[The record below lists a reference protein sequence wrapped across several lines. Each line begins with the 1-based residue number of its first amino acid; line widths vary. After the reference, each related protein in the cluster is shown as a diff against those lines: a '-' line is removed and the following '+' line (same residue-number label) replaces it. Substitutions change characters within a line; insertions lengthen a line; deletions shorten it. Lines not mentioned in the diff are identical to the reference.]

1 MFRLTLLLA
10 FTVFCFALHPVAAEQ
25 PAAEEWISPDA
36 WIVAEITRP
45 DVLLDRAFSDDVVAA
60 VTSLTAYKEVMA
72 TPETQQAMFLV
83 NYFKGRYNSDL
94 PALLRKLAGGGIT
107 LAVGPNES
115 NLLIVECQDVE
126 LLKELHEF
134 FLTHARDDAKARGLP
149 DPVTSAPYRDVTG
162 WSFDR
167 GEAHAIIGNRLLVSN
182 KPEVLKAAI
191 DRRADADLPSFAD
204 SESYQQ
210 ATQAI
215 STDAVAR
222 VYANM
227 SVLKAM
233 PDLKK
238 ALSTNE
244 NPLAT
249 LLFAPLQRSL
259 REANWVTLGAEID
272 ADSLQ
277 LTISTDGNSG
287 DPSAADGFALPG
299 QPGDGAMPNF
309 VVPGQ
314 IAGISLYRDL
324 YRYYGAKDELF
335 PERSSGIIFFENMM
349 GIFFTGRDL
358 TEEVLAETEPQIRVA
373 VAKQRYPEK
382 VGSPLLQLP
391 GFAVVLKMRDREKF
405 APIMEEAWQKAIGLV
420 NFTRGQQAEPGLIID
435 KPQHAGVT
443 YTTAAFSATANQD
456 RSAADSRY
464 NFQPTLAMP
473 GDYLILSSSDS
484 LTRDLIDQIAK
495 QGDVRAVADTHSIV
509 ELDGPQ
515 LADILHANFDAIV
528 RNNIVEKGNTR
539 DQAEQEQKTLIAV
552 LQHIRNLSINAGF
565 KDGSSQ
571 VTLDLGFELSLDR
584 LPHQSPE
591 SSEQGEK

>member
-1 MFRLTLLLA
+1 MSRLTLLLMSTIFLVA
-10 FTVFCFALHPVAAEQ
+10 SHPIAAEQ
-25 PAAEEWISPDA
+25 PAANEWVSPDA

-45 DVLLDRAFSDDVVAA
+45 DVLLDRAFSEDVVAVA
-60 VTSLTAYKEVMA
+60 TSLTAYQEAMA
-72 TPETQQAMFLV
+72 NPETQQALFLV

-94 PALLRKLAGGGIT
+94 PTLLKKLAGGGIT
-107 LAVGPNES
+107 LAVGPNKS
-115 NLLIVECQDVE
+115 LLLIVECEDVP
-126 LLKELHEF
+126 LLNELHEF
-134 FLTHARDDAKARGLP
+134 FLTQARDDAKAKGLP

-162 WSFDR
+162 WSFGS
-167 GEAHAIIGNRLLVSN
+167 GEAHAIIGNRLLLSN

-191 DRRADADLPSFAD
+191 DRRADANLPSFAD
-204 SESYQQ
+204 SESFQQ

-215 STDAVAR
+215 SSDAVAR
-222 VYANM
+222 IYANM
-227 SVLKAM
+227 RVLKAI

-244 NPLAT
+244 NPFAT

-259 REANWVTLGAEID
+259 REANWVTLAAEV
-272 ADSLQ
+272 ATDSLQ
-277 LTISTDGNSG
+277 LTMVTDGSSG

-299 QPGDGAMPNF
+299 QSGDGAVPNF

-358 TEEVLAETEPQIRVA
+358 TEEVFVETEPQIRVA
-373 VAKQRYPEK
+373 VAKQRYPEEI
-382 VGSPLLQLP
+382 GTPLLQLP
-391 GFAVVLKMRDREKF
+391 GLAVVLKMRDREKF

-435 KPQHAGVT
+435 KPQYAGVT
-443 YTTAAFSATANQD
+443 YTTAAFSAATNQD
-456 RSAADSRY
+456 RSAVDSRY

-495 QGDVRAVADTHSIV
+495 LSDVTAIADTHSLV
-509 ELDGPQ
+509 ELEGSQ

-528 RNNIVEKGNTR
+528 RNNMVEKGNTR
-539 DQAEQEQKTLIAV
+539 EQAEQEQKTLIAV
-552 LQHIRNLSINAGF
+552 LQHIRSLSISAGS
-565 KDGSSQ
+565 KEACSQ
-571 VTLDLGFELSLDR
+571 VTLVLDFELNLDR

-591 SSEQGEK
+591 SSQQGEK

>member
-1 MFRLTLLLA
+1 MFRLMLLLTS
-10 FTVFCFALHPVAAEQ
+10 TVFLVASHPVAAEQ
-25 PAAEEWISPDA
+25 PAAKEWVSPDA

-45 DVLLDRAFSDDVVAA
+45 DVLLARAFSDDVVAVA
-60 VTSLTAYKEVMA
+60 TSLTAYKEAMA
-72 TPETQQAMFLV
+72 KPETQQAIFLV

-94 PALLRKLAGGGIT
+94 PTLLRKLAGGGIT

-115 NLLIVECQDVE
+115 ILLVVECEDVP
-126 LLKELHEF
+126 LLNELHEF
-134 FLTHARDDAKARGLP
+134 FLTHARDDAKAKGLP

-162 WSFDR
+162 WSFGS
-167 GEAHAIIGNRLLVSN
+167 GEAHVIIGNRLLLSN

-227 SVLKAM
+227 SVLKEI

-244 NPLAT
+244 NPLTT

-259 REANWVTLGAEID
+259 REANWVTLAAEV
-272 ADSLQ
+272 ATDSLQ
-277 LTISTDGNSG
+277 LAMITDGNSG
-287 DPSAADGFALPG
+287 DPSAADGFALPEL
-299 QPGDGAMPNF
+299 PSEGAMPNF

-373 VAKQRYPEK
+373 VAKQRYPEE
-382 VGSPLLQLP
+382 VGTPRLQLP
-391 GFAVVLKMRDREKF
+391 GLAVVLKMRDREKF

-435 KPQHAGVT
+435 KPQYAGVT
-443 YTTAAFSATANQD
+443 YTTAAFSAATNQD
-456 RSAADSRY
+456 RSAVDSRY

-473 GDYLILSSSDS
+473 GDYLILSSSDG

-495 QGDVRAVADTHSIV
+495 QGDVTAVADTHSLV
-509 ELDGPQ
+509 ELEGPQ
-515 LADILHANFDAIV
+515 LADILHTNFDAIV
-528 RNNIVEKGNTR
+528 RNNMVEKGNTR

-552 LQHIRNLSINAGF
+552 LQHIRNLSINAGS
-565 KDGSSQ
+565 KDGGSQ
-571 VTLDLGFELSLDR
+571 VTLVLDFELNLDR

-591 SSEQGEK
+591 PSPQGEK